1 MLIKGTTKQL
11 LLSLYL
17 FSRNYYN
24 NHSNTSIYKL
34 DDVTVLIF
42 GSLNYDI
49 DRHFS
54 LLSNETSINIIKYH
68 LLLTISSN

>member
-34 DDVTVLIF
+34 DDVTVLVF

-49 DRHFS
+49 ERPFK
-54 LLSNETSINIIKYH
+54 LLSDETTINQ
-68 LLLTISSN
+68 ISSFINQ